1 MLQNRI
7 TKVHIK
13 NFRSLRDVTVE
24 LDDLTVL
31 VGPNGSGK
39 SNFLDALRFVQESI
53 GIGLGYALEAR
64 GGVSQVSY
72 RTPSGQLEDIDITL
86 YLSWYDNETKT
97 EQESSLTYHVGA
109 SRDGQLLDDSLVEW
123 ETGGEDR
130 HKRST
135 VAFVRRFVFYHPL
148 PDVMRPPQPVG
159 NDYPL
164 DVKGKNIATVLRELK
179 HSDDVSSGNSI
190 QAINRALSAIVPTI
204 KAEDAIHVQQ
214 AGSYYLFVELVHE
227 NGAVFDLASESDGT
241 LRVLGIL
248 TALYQTP
255 ALPLM
260 GFEELEMM
268 VHPKAL
274 ATLAEVIVEASTRGQ
289 VIVTTHSPDL
299 ISQFDPRTLRL
310 VKMGENGTEIAPIS
324 AWNIEAVNDELFSTG
339 DLLRIRALE
348 S

>member
-1 MLQNRI
+1 
-7 TKVHIK
+7 
-13 NFRSLRDVTVE
+13 
-24 LDDLTVL
+24 
-31 VGPNGSGK
+31 
-39 SNFLDALRFVQESI
+39 
-53 GIGLGYALEAR
+53 
-64 GGVSQVSY
+64 
-72 RTPSGQLEDIDITL
+72 
-86 YLSWYDNETKT
+86 
-97 EQESSLTYHVGA
+97 
-109 SRDGQLLDDSLVEW
+109 
-123 ETGGEDR
+123 
-130 HKRST
+130 
-135 VAFVRRFVFYHPL
+135 
-148 PDVMRPPQPVG
+148 
-159 NDYPL
+159 
-164 DVKGKNIATVLRELK
+164 
-179 HSDDVSSGNSI
+179 
-190 QAINRALSAIVPTI
+190 
-204 KAEDAIHVQQ
+204 
-214 AGSYYLFVELVHE
+214 